1 MSYQNSK
8 DLLLDSPYSN
18 SGRVRQAMKRM
29 GGAPRVCC
37 CCLCL
42 ASKDRKRV
50 RRIFKLARQ
59 IQRNA
64 RQDETRPQ
72 TERAFRIS

>member
-8 DLLLDSPYSN
+8 DLLLDSQYSN
-18 SGRVRQAMKRM
+18 SGRVRQAMKRI

-42 ASKDRKRV
+42 ARKDRIRA

-64 RQDETRPQ
+64 GQDETRPQ
-72 TERAFRIS
+72 TERAFRFS